1 MTKNEFIKKA
11 KSIHGNKYN
20 YEYIPDNINLKEKI
34 ILECIHG
41 KFEKLSSCHLYKK
54 SGCSKCHHDK
64 INPKSN
70 DFFKNCKIKHSSL
83 YIYDEKSFISMKK
96 PIVFYCKIHGIN
108 NQMAYNHL
116 NGQGCNK
123 CAKNKRNL
131 TTEDFIKK
139 SIEIHKDKYNYS
151 NSIYINTKTKIEI
164 ICPYHGSYFTIA
176 NNHLHKNKY
185 GCPMCDK
192 SKGEIEVENIL
203 NKHKI
208 SYKPQ
213 FTFPDLKYKK
223 RLRFDFGISKNNEL
237 KCLIEFNGKQ
247 HYKFNAFF
255 HKTAEKFEA
264 SKIRDQL
271 KIDYCFKNNIPLHII
286 RYDDEVKYKLGEIF
300 NIYFDVIFE

>member
-164 ICPYHGSYFTIA
+164 ICKEHGSFLQTP
-176 NNHLHKNKY
+176 NNHLSKKK
-185 GCPMCDK
+185 GCPKCNGGIKYTIQEIKDK
-192 SKGEIEVENIL
+192 FIKIHGDKYDYSNLRYEDKYLIFNCKIHGEIKQLLGSHL
-203 NKHKI
+203 NGSDCKLCKNEESKI
-208 SYKPQ
+208 
-213 FTFPDLKYKK
+213 T
-223 RLRFDFGISKNNEL
+223 N
-237 KCLIEFNGKQ
+237 
-247 HYKFNAFF
+247 
-255 HKTAEKFEA
+255 EKFIKDCKEIHGN
-264 SKIRDQL
+264 KIEIISEYKGSN
-271 KIDYCFKNNIPLHII
+271 KIIKNII
-286 RYDDEVKYKLGEIF
+286 KLLEI
-300 NIYFDVIFE
+300 